1 MLKRLSY
8 FLLILFTLAASQLSY
23 AGNVSS
29 FSKSLF
35 STDSAEEEFLSPDVA
50 FGLDITQEN
59 GQINANFKV
68 APGYYLYKQRIK
80 FELSPTLE
88 HKVRLPNGDIKNDP
102 NFGTMEVYH
111 HDFTGNIDIEAANTA
126 TVTIKA
132 TYQGCSE
139 KGLCYAPQHK
149 TFTINLQSPL
159 SSLESSTISPST
171 VTPGVDKPKSQGRD
185 NLNSGAASSNISGS
199 DSQAANLLKSGKWWL
214 IILGF
219 FTAGLLLA
227 FTPCV
232 FPMIPILS
240 SIIIGKNAHVTRLH
254 ALNLS
259 LAYTFG
265 MCLTY
270 TLAGIAAGLS
280 GQMLSSALQTP
291 WALGFG
297 ALIFVLLALSMFG
310 FYELKLPSGLE
321 NGLMSLSRRIKG
333 GHLFSDFLMGV
344 LSALIISPCVA
355 APLAGA
361 LLYISKTSDV
371 VLGGVAL
378 FSLSLGMGAPLILIG
393 ASAGTLLPRVGSW
406 MNAVRNLFGV
416 LMLGVALWLISP
428 LIPMNIQLTLWA
440 ALLIVPAIFMHALD
454 PLPVDAKPTLRF
466 WKGIALMLLITG
478 LAMLIGALSN
488 AKSPL
493 QPLSGLLATGS
504 AAQQQHSSL
513 DFKRIK
519 NLTELDTA
527 LQAAQGKQ
535 VMLDFYADW
544 CVSCKEMDQFT
555 FSDPRVQAALK
566 DTVLLQAD
574 VTANSSDDKALLQK
588 FNLFGP
594 PGILFFNSNAQLES
608 NLKVI
613 GYQNADDFLQ
623 TLNQR
628 GSCLPETFQC

>member
-1 MLKRLSY
+1 MLKRFSY
-8 FLLILFTLAASQLSY
+8 FLFILVTVLTTQLSI
-23 AGNVSS
+23 AGNASS
-29 FSKSLF
+29 FTKNLF
-35 STDSAEEEFLSPDVA
+35 SSDSAEDEFLSPDAA
-50 FGLDITQEN
+50 FGLDIVQSN
-59 GQINANFKV
+59 GQINANFKI
-68 APGYYLYKQRIK
+68 APGYYLYKERIK
-80 FELSPTLE
+80 FVLSPALDHE
-88 HKVRLPNGDIKNDP
+88 VKLPSGDIKDDP
-102 NFGTMEVYH
+102 NFGKMEVYH
-111 HDFTGNIDIEAANTA
+111 HDFTGNIVLKSTDTSSLN
-126 TVTIKA
+126 IKA

-149 TFTINLQSPL
+149 TFTIDVQAAVNSDNASGSKVPG
-159 SSLESSTISPST
+159 PSA
-171 VTPGVDKPKSQGRD
+171 
-185 NLNSGAASSNISGS
+185 NSAANNTNISDN
-199 DSQAANLLKSGKWWL
+199 DSQAADLLKSGKWWL

-219 FTAGLLLA
+219 FTAGLLLS

-254 ALNLS
+254 AFNLS

-310 FYELKLPSGLE
+310 FYELKLPSNLE
-321 NGLMSLSRRIKG
+321 NGLMSVSRRIKG
-333 GHLFSDFLMGV
+333 GKFFSDFLMGI

-361 LLYISKTSDV
+361 LLYISKTNDV

-378 FSLSLGMGAPLILIG
+378 FSLSLGMGAPLLLIG
-393 ASAGTLLPRVGSW
+393 ASAGTLLPKVGSW

-416 LMLGVALWLISP
+416 LMIGVAVWLITP
-428 LIPMNIQLTLWA
+428 IIPISLQLALWA

-454 PLPVDAKPTLRF
+454 PLPVDAKPALRF
-466 WKGIALMLLITG
+466 WKGIAIMLLVTG
-478 LAMLIGALSN
+478 LTMLVGALSN

-493 QPLSGLLATGS
+493 QPLGGLLAKNT
-504 AAQQQHSSL
+504 APQEQPHPSL
-513 DFKRIK
+513 NFKRVK
-519 NLTELDTA
+519 NLAELDA
-527 LQAAQGKQ
+527 ELKAAQGKA

-544 CVSCKEMDQFT
+544 CVSCKELEQFT
-555 FSDPRVQAALK
+555 FSDQRVQAALK

-574 VTANSSDDKALLQK
+574 VTANNEDDKALLQR

-594 PGILFFNSNAQLES
+594 PGILFFNDKAQEETH
-608 NLKVI
+608 LKVV
-613 GYQNADDFLQ
+613 GYKNADDFLQ
-623 TLNQR
+623 ILNQR
-628 GSCLPETFQC
+628 GSCLPETIKC

>member
-1 MLKRLSY
+1 MFKRFSY
-8 FLLILFTLAASQLSY
+8 FLLVSFFVLSASIGHAGNASSSLKNLFT
-23 AGNVSS
+23 GE
-29 FSKSLF
+29 
-35 STDSAEEEFLSPDVA
+35 SAEDEFLSPDAA
-50 FGLDITQEN
+50 FGVSIKQD
-59 GQINANFKV
+59 GQNIRANFTV
-68 APGYYLYKQRIK
+68 APNYYLYKTRTK
-80 FELSPTLE
+80 FEFTPTQTFDTQ
-88 HKVRLPNGDIKNDP
+88 LPKADIKNDP
-102 NFGTMEVYH
+102 NFGQMEVYH
-111 HDFTGNIDIEAANTA
+111 QDFTANLQLKEQISA
-126 TVTIKA
+126 PMQLKI

-149 TFTINLQSPL
+149 SFSITPGATSNNDAA
-159 SSLESSTISPST
+159 PST
-171 VTPGVDKPKSQGRD
+171 AAD
-185 NLNSGAASSNISGS
+185 NSNASAS

-254 ALNLS
+254 AFNLS
-259 LAYTFG
+259 LAYTLG

-310 FYELKLPSGLE
+310 FYELKLPSGME
-321 NGLMSLSRRIKG
+321 NGLMNLSRSIKG
-333 GHLFSDFLMGV
+333 GRFFSDFLMGV

-361 LLYISKTSDV
+361 LLYISKTNDV

-378 FSLSLGMGAPLILIG
+378 FSLSVGMGTPLLLIG
-393 ASAGTLLPRVGSW
+393 ASAGTLLPKVGSW

-416 LMLGVALWLISP
+416 LMLGVAIWLIAP
-428 LIPMNIQLTLWA
+428 VIPMQVQLALWA
-440 ALLIVPAIFMHALD
+440 AILIVPAIFMHALD
-454 PLPVDAKPTLRF
+454 SLPTGAKAALKF
-466 WKGIALMLLITG
+466 WKGIGVMMVITG
-478 LAMLIGALSN
+478 LALLIGALSN

-493 QPLSGLLATGS
+493 QPLSGLIASSNKVQPHNNLNFQQIKSLAELEN
-504 AAQQQHSSL
+504 AL
-513 DFKRIK
+513 K
-519 NLTELDTA
+519 NA
-527 LQAAQGKQ
+527 GGKP

-544 CVSCKEMDQFT
+544 CVACKELEQFT
-555 FSDPRVQAALK
+555 FSDVRVQTALK

-574 VTANSSDDKALLQK
+574 VTNNSEDDKALMQK
-588 FNLFGP
+588 FNIFGP
-594 PGILFFNSNAQLES
+594 PGIVFFDANAHEQS
-608 NLKVI
+608 QLKVV
-613 GYQNADDFLQ
+613 GYKDADTFLQ

-628 GSCLPETFQC
+628 DSCLPETIAC

>member
-1 MLKRLSY
+1 MLKRFSY
-8 FLLILFTLAASQLSY
+8 FLLILFTLSAAQLSH
-23 AGNVSS
+23 AGNASS
-29 FSKSLF
+29 ISKSLF
-35 STDSAEEEFLSPDVA
+35 SNDSAEEEFLSPDVA
-50 FGLDITQEN
+50 FGLDIIQAN
-59 GQINANFKV
+59 GKINANFKV

-80 FELSPTLE
+80 FELSPALE
-88 HKVRLPNGDIKNDP
+88 HKIQLPNGDIKNDP
-102 NFGTMEVYH
+102 NFGKMEVYH
-111 HDFTGNIDIEAANTA
+111 HDFTGNIDVKGANAAPLI
-126 TVTIKA
+126 IKA

-149 TFTINLQSPL
+149 TFTINLQAAP
-159 SSLESSTISPST
+159 SSADVSKPQDTSTI
-171 VTPGVDKPKSQGRD
+171 
-185 NLNSGAASSNISGS
+185 NSGTASNNISGN
-199 DSQAANLLKSGKWWL
+199 DSQATNLLKSGKWWL

-280 GQMLSSALQTP
+280 GQMLSNALQTP

-297 ALIFVLLALSMFG
+297 ALVFALLALSMFG
-310 FYELKLPSGLE
+310 FYELKLPSNLE

-393 ASAGTLLPRVGSW
+393 ASAGTLLPKVGSW

-416 LMLGVALWLISP
+416 LMLGVALWLITP
-428 LIPMNIQLTLWA
+428 LIPMSIQMALWA
-440 ALLIVPAIFMHALD
+440 ALLIVPAVFMHALD
-454 PLPVDAKPTLRF
+454 PLPIDAKPALRF

-478 LAMLIGALSN
+478 LAMLVGALSN

-504 AAQQQHSSL
+504 AAQQLQHSSL

-527 LQAAQGKQ
+527 LQSAKGKP

-544 CVSCKEMDQFT
+544 CVSCKELDQFT
-555 FSDPRVQAALK
+555 FSDPRVQTALK
-566 DTVLLQAD
+566 DTLLLQVD
-574 VTANSSDDKALLQK
+574 VTANSEDDKALLQK

-594 PGILFFNSNAQLES
+594 PGILFFNSKAQLETS
-608 NLKVI
+608 LKVI

-628 GSCLPETFQC
+628 GNCLPETFQC

>member
-1 MLKRLSY
+1 MLKRFSY
-8 FLLILFTLAASQLSY
+8 FLLILVTVFTTQLSN
-23 AGNVSS
+23 AGDASS
-29 FSKSLF
+29 FTKNLF
-35 STDSAEEEFLSPDVA
+35 STNSAEDEFLSPDAA
-50 FGLDITQEN
+50 FGLDIVQSN
-59 GQINANFKV
+59 DQSKVKLDANFKI
-68 APGYYLYKQRIK
+68 APGYYLYKERIK
-80 FELSPTLE
+80 FVLSPTLDHE
-88 HKVRLPNGDIKNDP
+88 VKLPAGDIKDDP
-102 NFGTMEVYH
+102 NFGKMEVYH
-111 HDFTGNIDIEAANTA
+111 HDFTGNIIIKSTDNAPIN
-126 TVTIKA
+126 IKA

-149 TFTINLQSPL
+149 TFTINPQATTGS
-159 SSLESSTISPST
+159 
-171 VTPGVDKPKSQGRD
+171 D
-185 NLNSGAASSNISGS
+185 NTAGSKVPADSNSGSSANNTNISDN

-219 FTAGLLLA
+219 FTAGLLLS

-254 ALNLS
+254 AFNLS

-297 ALIFVLLALSMFG
+297 ALVFVLLALSMFG
-310 FYELKLPSGLE
+310 FYELKLPSNLE
-321 NGLMSLSRRIKG
+321 NGLMSVSRRIKG
-333 GHLFSDFLMGV
+333 GKFFSDFLMGI

-361 LLYISKTSDV
+361 LLYISSTNDV

-393 ASAGTLLPRVGSW
+393 ASAGTLLPKVGSW
-406 MNAVRNLFGV
+406 MKAVRDLFGV
-416 LMLGVALWLISP
+416 LMIGVAVWLITP
-428 LIPMNIQLTLWA
+428 IIPVSLQLALWA

-466 WKGIALMLLITG
+466 WKGIAIMLLVTG
-478 LAMLIGALSN
+478 LTMLVGALSN

-493 QPLSGLLATGS
+493 QPLGGLLAKNTS
-504 AAQQQHSSL
+504 SQQQQHSSL
-513 DFKRIK
+513 SFKRVK
-519 NLTELDTA
+519 NLAELDTE
-527 LQAAQGKQ
+527 LKAAQGKP

-544 CVSCKEMDQFT
+544 CVSCKELEQFT
-555 FSDPRVQAALK
+555 FSDQRVQTALK

-574 VTANSSDDKALLQK
+574 VTGNTEDDKALLQR

-594 PGILFFNSNAQLES
+594 PGILFFNDKAQEETH
-608 NLKVI
+608 LKVV
-613 GYQNADDFLQ
+613 GYKNADDFLQ
-623 TLNQR
+623 ILNQR
-628 GSCLPETFQC
+628 GSCLPETIQC

>member
-1 MLKRLSY
+1 MLKRFSY
-8 FLLILFTLAASQLSY
+8 FLFILFTVFATLLSNSANSNAA
-23 AGNVSS
+23 NTSS
-29 FSKSLF
+29 ISNSLF
-35 STDSAEEEFLSPDVA
+35 TNDTAEEEFLSPDIA
-50 FGLDITQEN
+50 FGLDIIQVN
-59 GQINANFKV
+59 GEIHANFKV
-68 APGYYLYKQRIK
+68 ASGYYLYKERIK
-80 FELSPTLE
+80 FVLSPALD
-88 HKVRLPNGDIKNDP
+88 HIVQLPSGDIKNDP
-102 NFGTMEVYH
+102 NFGRMEVYH
-111 HDFTGNIDIEAANTA
+111 HDFTGNIDIKDASNTP
-126 TVTIKA
+126 VTIKA
-132 TYQGCSE
+132 SYQGCSE

-149 TFTINLQSPL
+149 TFTIKLQTANAAPGTSASKEPGGIKAN
-159 SSLESSTISPST
+159 SS
-171 VTPGVDKPKSQGRD
+171 D
-185 NLNSGAASSNISGS
+185 
-199 DSQAANLLKSGKWWL
+199 DSQATSLLKSGKWWL

-240 SIIIGKNAHVTRLH
+240 SIIIGKNAHVTRFH
-254 ALNLS
+254 AFNLS

-280 GQMLSSALQTP
+280 GQMLSAALQTP

-297 ALIFVLLALSMFG
+297 ALVFVLLALSMFG

-393 ASAGTLLPRVGSW
+393 ASAGTLLPKVGSW

-416 LMLGVALWLISP
+416 LMLGVALWLIAP
-428 LIPMNIQLTLWA
+428 LIPMSVQMVLWA

-454 PLPVDAKPTLRF
+454 PLPVDVKPALRF
-466 WKGIALMLLITG
+466 WKGIALMMLVTG
-478 LAMLIGALSN
+478 LAMLVGALSN

-493 QPLSGLLATGS
+493 QPLSGLLAKNTS
-504 AAQQQHSSL
+504 TQQHSSL
-513 DFKRIK
+513 DFKRVK
-519 NLTELDTA
+519 NLTELDA
-527 LQAAQGKQ
+527 QLKAAQGKM

-555 FSDPRVQAALK
+555 FSDARIQNALK
-566 DTVLLQAD
+566 DTILLQAD
-574 VTANSSDDKALLQK
+574 VTNNTEDDKALLQK

-594 PGILFFNSNAQLES
+594 PGILFFNDKAIEES
-608 NLKVI
+608 HLKVV
-613 GYQNADDFLQ
+613 GYQNADDFLK

-628 GSCLPETFQC
+628 GSCLPETIQC

>member
-1 MLKRLSY
+1 MLKRFSY
-8 FLLILFTLAASQLSY
+8 FFLFLFTVLSVPLSH
-23 AGNVSS
+23 AGNASS
-29 FSKSLF
+29 FGKALF
-35 STDSAEEEFLSPDVA
+35 SKDAAEDEFLSPDAA
-50 FGLDITQEN
+50 FGLNIAQSS
-59 GQINANFKV
+59 GQINADFTV
-68 APGYYLYKQRIK
+68 APGYYLYKERIK
-80 FELSPTLE
+80 FELSPARE
-88 HKVRLPNGDIKNDP
+88 HEVQLPNGDIKDDP
-102 NFGTMEVYH
+102 NFGKMEVYH
-111 HDFTGNIDIEAANTA
+111 HDFTGHIIIKNADNTP
-126 TVTIKA
+126 VTIKA

-149 TFTINLQSPL
+149 TFTISPQPADGAGK
-159 SSLESSTISPST
+159 SESA
-171 VTPGVDKPKSQGRD
+171 D
-185 NLNSGAASSNISGS
+185 NAKNGTNISGS

-240 SIIIGKNAHVTRLH
+240 SIIIGKKAHVTRLH
-254 ALNLS
+254 AFNLS
-259 LAYTFG
+259 LAYTLG

-280 GQMLSSALQTP
+280 GQMLSAALQTP

-297 ALIFVLLALSMFG
+297 ATIFVLLALSMFG
-310 FYELKLPSGLE
+310 FYELKLPSSLE
-321 NGLMSLSRRIKG
+321 NGLMSMSRRIKG

-378 FSLSLGMGAPLILIG
+378 FSLSLGMGAPLLLIG
-393 ASAGTLLPRVGSW
+393 ASAGTLLPKVGSW

-416 LMLGVALWLISP
+416 LMLGVALWLITP
-428 LIPMNIQLTLWA
+428 IIPVSVQLALWA
-440 ALLIVPAIFMHALD
+440 ALLIIPAIFMHALD
-454 PLPVDAKPTLRF
+454 PLPVDAKPALRF
-466 WKGIALMLLITG
+466 WKGIAVIMLVVG
-478 LAMLIGALSN
+478 LTMLVGALSN

-493 QPLSGLLATGS
+493 QPLGGLLAKNTAS
-504 AAQQQHSSL
+504 QQQPHSSL
-513 DFKRIK
+513 DFKRVK
-519 NLTELDTA
+519 NLAELDSA
-527 LQAAQGKQ
+527 LKAAGGKQ

-555 FSDPRVQAALK
+555 FSDPRVQTALRN
-566 DTVLLQAD
+566 TVLLQAD
-574 VTANSSDDKALLQK
+574 VTANSDEDKALLQR

-594 PGILFFNSNAQLES
+594 PGIVFFDDKAREETQLR
-608 NLKVI
+608 VI
-613 GYQNADDFLQ
+613 GYQNAENFLQ
-623 TLNQR
+623 TLNLR
-628 GSCLPETFQC
+628 GSCLPETIQC

>member
-1 MLKRLSY
+1 MLKRFSY
-8 FLLILFTLAASQLSY
+8 FLLILVTVFTMQLSY
-23 AGNVSS
+23 AGNASS

-35 STDSAEEEFLSPDVA
+35 SSDSTEDEFLSPDVA
-50 FGLDITQEN
+50 FGLDIVQTSGQN
-59 GQINANFKV
+59 NVQINANFKI
-68 APGYYLYKQRIK
+68 APGYYLYKERIK
-80 FELSPTLE
+80 FVLSPALDHE
-88 HKVRLPNGDIKNDP
+88 VKLPAGDIKNDP
-102 NFGTMEVYH
+102 NFGKMEVYH
-111 HDFTGNIDIEAANTA
+111 HDFTGNIIIKSTENTPIN
-126 TVTIKA
+126 IKA

-149 TFTINLQSPL
+149 TFTITPQAID
-159 SSLESSTISPST
+159 SSDNTPSAK
-171 VTPGVDKPKSQGRD
+171 VPD
-185 NLNSGAASSNISGS
+185 NASSGNSANNTNISDN

-219 FTAGLLLA
+219 FTAGLLLS

-254 ALNLS
+254 AFNLS

-297 ALIFVLLALSMFG
+297 ALVFVLLALSMFG
-310 FYELKLPSGLE
+310 FYELKLPSNFE
-321 NGLMSLSRRIKG
+321 NGLMSVSRRIKG
-333 GHLFSDFLMGV
+333 GKFFSDFLMGI

-361 LLYISKTSDV
+361 LLYISSTNDV

-378 FSLSLGMGAPLILIG
+378 FSLSLGMGAPLLLIG

-416 LMLGVALWLISP
+416 LMIGVAVWLITP
-428 LIPMNIQLTLWA
+428 IIPVSLQLALWA
-440 ALLIVPAIFMHALD
+440 ALLIIPAIFMHALD
-454 PLPVDAKPTLRF
+454 PLPVDAKPALRF
-466 WKGIALMLLITG
+466 WKGIAIMLLVTG
-478 LAMLIGALSN
+478 LTMLVGALSN

-493 QPLSGLLATGS
+493 QPLGGLLAKTNS
-504 AAQQQHSSL
+504 SQEQHSSL
-513 DFKRIK
+513 NFKRVK
-519 NLTELDTA
+519 NLTELDA
-527 LQAAQGKQ
+527 ELKAAQGKP

-555 FSDPRVQAALK
+555 FSDQRVQTALK

-574 VTANSSDDKALLQK
+574 VTANSEDDKALLQR

-594 PGILFFNSNAQLES
+594 PGILFFDDKAQEETH
-608 NLKVI
+608 LKVV
-613 GYQNADDFLQ
+613 GYKNADDFLQ

-628 GSCLPETFQC
+628 GSCLPETIQC

>member
-1 MLKRLSY
+1 MLKKLSSL
-8 FLLILFTLAASQLSY
+8 LLIFMALSAPISHAA
-23 AGNVSS
+23 NFSS
-29 FSKSLF
+29 AAKNLF
-35 STDSAEEEFLSPDVA
+35 SNSQADEEFLSPDAA
-50 FGLDITQEN
+50 FGLEIKQADN
-59 GQINANFKV
+59 KINADFKI
-68 APGYYLYKQRIK
+68 APGYYLYKERIK
-80 FELSPTLE
+80 FTLIPE
-88 HKVRLPNGDIKNDP
+88 QAHEIQLPAGDIKNDP
-102 NFGTMEVYH
+102 NFGKMEVYH
-111 HDFTGNIDIEAANTA
+111 HDFTGNIILKNESSAP
-126 TVTIKA
+126 VTIKA
-132 TYQGCSE
+132 SYQGCSE

-149 TFTINLQSPL
+149 TFTITPAMGAKNTGQPA
-159 SSLESSTISPST
+159 LESPAA
-171 VTPGVDKPKSQGRD
+171 SQPD
-185 NLNSGAASSNISGS
+185 AGAASNDASAS
-199 DSQAANLLKSGKWWL
+199 DSQATNLLKSGKWWL

-254 ALNLS
+254 AFNLS

-265 MCLTY
+265 MCVTY

-280 GQMLSSALQTP
+280 GQMLSAALQTP

-297 ALIFVLLALSMFG
+297 ALVFVLLALSMFG

-333 GHLFSDFLMGV
+333 GKFFSDFLMGV

-378 FSLSLGMGAPLILIG
+378 FSLSLGMGAPLLLIG
-393 ASAGTLLPRVGSW
+393 ASAGTLLPKVGSW

-416 LMLGVALWLISP
+416 LMLGVALWLIAP
-428 LIPMNIQLTLWA
+428 IIPVSVQLALWA

-454 PLPVDAKPTLRF
+454 PLPADAKPALRF
-466 WKGIALMLLITG
+466 WKGIALMLLVTG
-478 LAMLIGALSN
+478 LAMLVGALSN

-493 QPLSGLLATGS
+493 QPLGGLITKNTAPE
-504 AAQQQHSSL
+504 QHANLS
-513 DFKRIK
+513 FNRIK
-519 NLTELDTA
+519 NLDELDA
-527 LQAAQGKQ
+527 QIKAAKGKP

-544 CVSCKEMDQFT
+544 CVSCKEFEQFT

-566 DTVLLQAD
+566 NTVLLQAD
-574 VTANSSDDKALLQK
+574 VTQNTEDDKALLQR

-594 PGILFFNSNAQLES
+594 PGIIFFNDKAQEETR
-608 NLKVI
+608 LKVV
-613 GYQNADDFLQ
+613 GYKNAEEFLQ

-628 GSCLPETFQC
+628 GSCLPETIEC

>member
-1 MLKRLSY
+1 MLKRFSY
-8 FLLILFTLAASQLSY
+8 FLLILFTLLTAPLSN

-29 FSKSLF
+29 ISKSLF
-35 STDSAEEEFLSPDVA
+35 SNNNAEEEFLSPEVA
-50 FGLDITQEN
+50 FGLDITQADN
-59 GQINANFKV
+59 QINANFRV
-68 APGYYLYKQRIK
+68 APGYYLYKERIK
-80 FELSPTLE
+80 FELSPALE
-88 HKVRLPNGDIKNDP
+88 HEIRLPNGDIKNDP
-102 NFGTMEVYH
+102 NFGKMEVYH
-111 HDFTGNIDIEAANTA
+111 HDFTGYIDIKSADSPALI
-126 TVTIKA
+126 IKA

-149 TFTINLQSPL
+149 TFTINLQSPQ
-159 SSLESSTISPST
+159 STSDITKPQDANT
-171 VTPGVDKPKSQGRD
+171 VNPAS
-185 NLNSGAASSNISGS
+185 ASSNISGS
-199 DSQAANLLKSGKWWL
+199 DSQATNLLKSGKWWL

-297 ALIFVLLALSMFG
+297 AMVFVVLALSMFG
-310 FYELKLPSGLE
+310 FYELKLPSNLE

-393 ASAGTLLPRVGSW
+393 ASAGTLLPKVGSW

-416 LMLGVALWLISP
+416 LMLGVALWLVTP
-428 LIPMNIQLTLWA
+428 LIPMNIQLALWA

-454 PLPVDAKPTLRF
+454 PLPIDAKPTLRF

-493 QPLSGLLATGS
+493 QPLSGLLATD
-504 AAQQQHSSL
+504 AVVQQQHSNL
-513 DFKRIK
+513 NFKRIK

-527 LQAAQGKQ
+527 LKASQGKLI
-535 VMLDFYADW
+535 MLDFYADW

-574 VTANSSDDKALLQK
+574 VTANTDDDKALLQK

-594 PGILFFNSNAQLES
+594 PGILFFNSKAQLET
-608 NLKVI
+608 NLKVV